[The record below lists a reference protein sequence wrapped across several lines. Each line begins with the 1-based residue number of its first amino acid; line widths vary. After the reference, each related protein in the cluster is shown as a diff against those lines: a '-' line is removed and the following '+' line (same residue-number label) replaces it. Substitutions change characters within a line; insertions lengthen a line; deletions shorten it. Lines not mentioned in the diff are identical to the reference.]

1 MPLNIIWEDYI
12 WEELKAYNSSNN
24 PLFEND
30 KEIINSSD
38 SDDRNDEYTYNNK
51 NQSIFELKIDF
62 SNRNKIL

>member
-1 MPLNIIWEDYI
+1 MRRLYMGRI
-12 WEELKAYNSSNN
+12 KSNSSNN

>member
-1 MPLNIIWEDYI
+1 MRSI

-51 NQSIFELKIDF
+51 NQSIFELKIDY
-62 SNRNKIL
+62 SNRNKSL